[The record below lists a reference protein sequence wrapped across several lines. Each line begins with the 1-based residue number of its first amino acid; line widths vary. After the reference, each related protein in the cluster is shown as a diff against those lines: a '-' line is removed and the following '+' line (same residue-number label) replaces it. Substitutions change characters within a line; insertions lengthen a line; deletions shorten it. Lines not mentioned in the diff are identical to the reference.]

1 MFFVIAGIQPRT
13 RTLEG
18 TPQRCPRC
26 GLYQAR
32 TQQVDHYLSLFFIPL
47 IPVKR
52 GEPFL
57 FCQRCDQ
64 PVAKDGEQS
73 ARAGDFS
80 RQQRACGRCGR
91 TLQSDFEYCPF
102 CGWRQ

>member
-1 MFFVIAGIQPRT
+1 MFFVIAGIQPKT

-26 GLYQAR
+26 GLYQAYA
-32 TQQVDHYLSLFFIPL
+32 QQTDHYLSLFFIPL
-47 IPVKR
+47 FPVKR

-57 FCQRCDQ
+57 FCRRCDQ
-64 PVAKDGEQS
+64 PVFEGNPV
-73 ARAGDFS
+73 GDDS
-80 RQQRACGRCGR
+80 SQPRACGRCGR
-91 TLQSDFEYCPF
+91 TLQSQFAYCPF